1 MACRLARGWGR
12 RVPALLLVPGVGL
25 CLCGALLLFP
35 LAGVIADW
43 RTRGRVHPG
52 WWVGIDTIVTAQFLI
67 EIVGRSALGLAI
79 AQDRKSVVE
88 GKSVSVRVDL
98 GGRRILKKKK
108 ETRRQTQASMH
119 HHTK

>member
-1 MACRLARGWGR
+1 MSFLLAPGLGRLL
-12 RVPALLLVPGVGL
+12 PAPLLVPWVGL

-52 WWVGIDTIVTAQFLI
+52 WWVGIGTIVTAQFLI

-79 AQDRKSVVE
+79 AQTVTAGSVGGTDRKS
-88 GKSVSVRVDL
+88 
-98 GGRRILKKKK
+98 
-108 ETRRQTQASMH
+108 TRLNSSH
-119 HHTK
+119 